1 MKGSENRE
9 IYRWKTIDVPR
20 EKGFTDRS
28 LDNRSFSW
36 ILGMIVPDGV
46 SSSNHTTKLEEVSTH
61 NRYSITYDD
70 IFVVAPVPKQAAGS
84 CDSQNRA
91 GGKNPR
97 TEFSRIPI
105 RLLVI

>member
-1 MKGSENRE
+1 MGNDA
-9 IYRWKTIDVPR
+9 TIVAVPR

-28 LDNRSFSW
+28 LDNLSFSW

-70 IFVVAPVPKQAAGS
+70 IFVAAPVPKQAAGS
-84 CDSQNRA
+84 RDSQNRA
-91 GGKNPR
+91 GGK
-97 TEFSRIPI
+97 SQG
-105 RLLVI
+105 

>member
-1 MKGSENRE
+1 MENHAV
-9 IYRWKTIDVPR
+9 IVSVPR

-28 LDNRSFSW
+28 FDNPSFSW
-36 ILGMIVPDGV
+36 ILGMIVPDGA
-46 SSSNHTTKLEEVSTH
+46 SSSNHTAKLEEASTH

-84 CDSQNRA
+84 RDSQNRA

-97 TEFSRIPI
+97 AEFSRIPI
-105 RLLVI
+105 RFLAI